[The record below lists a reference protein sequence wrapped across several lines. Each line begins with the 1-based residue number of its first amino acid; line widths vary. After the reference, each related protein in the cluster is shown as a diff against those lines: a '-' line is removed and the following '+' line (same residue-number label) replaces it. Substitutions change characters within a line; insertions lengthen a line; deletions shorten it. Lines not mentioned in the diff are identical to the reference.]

1 MFLRVF
7 SFYVSS
13 SHPAYRITCFY
24 VSRGHPAYRMTC
36 FYASRSHLAYRITC
50 FYVFR
55 SHPAYRLTCFYVSS
69 GHPAYSITCFYVS
82 RNHPVLTCPETIRHI
97 DSFVG
102 DDHFAGLAKGFWSCL
117 GILIYTSFSAQRSF
131 QHIHRMVFPK
141 NDFHIV
147 QFPGL
152 RMKNLRSLVYS
163 LGFHD
168 RSLQIRV

>member
-13 SHPAYRITCFY
+13 SHPAYRVTCFY

-102 DDHFAGLAKGFWSCL
+102 GVRTDPALTTISRAWLPVGVRNICVFSCFQFL
-117 GILIYTSFSAQRSF
+117 RVVKPSGI
-131 QHIHRMVFPK
+131 
-141 NDFHIV
+141 
-147 QFPGL
+147 
-152 RMKNLRSLVYS
+152 
-163 LGFHD
+163 
-168 RSLQIRV
+168 